1 MNEKNQSET
10 PLRADEKE
18 CDDPVLRLQRIE
30 TG

>member
-1 MNEKNQSET
+1 MNEVNQNGT

-18 CDDPVLRLQRIE
+18 CDDPMLRLQRIE